1 MDTIDTSP
9 NLPRRGSSAVAH
21 DSRPKS
27 AENSDSDSDTETS
40 PLGDTFI
47 ARYLL
52 NIACKERSVCSS
64 EKSAI
69 YRTCEFCF

>member
-9 NLPRRGSSAVAH
+9 NLPRRGSSAIPH

-47 ARYLL
+47 TR
-52 NIACKERSVCSS
+52 
-64 EKSAI
+64 
-69 YRTCEFCF
+69 